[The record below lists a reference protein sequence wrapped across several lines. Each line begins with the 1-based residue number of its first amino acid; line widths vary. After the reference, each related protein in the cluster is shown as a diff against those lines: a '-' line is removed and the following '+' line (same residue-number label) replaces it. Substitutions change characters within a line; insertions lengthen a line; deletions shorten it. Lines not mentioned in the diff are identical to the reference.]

1 MIPNLTYFCAENL
14 ISALSALSDDQYKNR
29 LLAGGTD
36 LLINLRKKT
45 ETEKIRLIDISQL
58 NEIKQIKKNKT
69 GVRIGAGI
77 SHSQLIRSD
86 IVFNYFPALHAAVNT
101 IGSVQIRNRGTLG
114 GNICN
119 ASPCADSAPALLAY
133 GAHVE
138 IRSRRNT
145 RLIPLAE
152 FLVHPYQ
159 TVLRQDEMVTSFHL
173 KKITGN
179 SGSAFIKLGRRNA
192 MSIARMNVAVVLQV
206 DDRNKMDEVR
216 IAVGSVMPTAARV
229 TSAEKILVGE
239 TPSEKLFRVVGQQ
252 VAEEMIRV
260 SGRRWSTEYKE
271 PVIPVLVKRA
281 LMQAWAE
288 LKHGDVR

>member
-1 MIPNLTYFCAENL
+1 MISNLKYFRAINLTT
-14 ISALSALSDDQYKNR
+14 ALSALSDDQYKNR

-58 NEIKQIKKNKT
+58 NEIKQIKEDKT
-69 GVRIGAGI
+69 SVRIGAGI

-119 ASPCADSAPALLAY
+119 ASPCADSAPALLAH

-206 DDRNKMDEVR
+206 DERNKMDEVR

-271 PVIPVLVKRA
+271 PVIPVLVRRA